1 MDMPRFGVGIPSCG
15 PHASPGAIAA
25 VAAAAEGLGL
35 DSLWTFERVL
45 LPSPSGGKSPYPL
58 PESNATV
65 YDPIETLTW
74 ISAQTKRIRLGT
86 SVLDALFHPPV
97 VFARRLATLDRL
109 SGGRVTAG
117 VGQGWMPEEFA
128 AVAVPTTRRGA
139 GFEEHLAAVRA
150 CWGPDPVEHVGPR
163 YQIARSR
170 IGPKPVQDPLPI
182 LIGGT
187 TRSTIERAVRLGDGF
202 ATVFVDWDTTATH
215 LGWYRDAGGSGPVVL
230 RVNPEQVDTPGATAP
245 FEGQARSVADDF
257 ARAAE
262 LGIDEVLWDVNPTAM
277 LPPDRQIAVL
287 ESLAATMR
295 PAGDI

>member
-1 MDMPRFGVGIPSCG
+1 MDKPRFGVGVPSCG

-45 LPSPSGGKSPYPL
+45 LPAPSDGTSPYPL

-74 ISAQTKRIRLGT
+74 IAAQTKRIRLGT
-86 SVLDALFHPPV
+86 SVLDALFYPPV
-97 VFARRLATLDRL
+97 VLARRLATLDRL

-128 AVAVPTTRRGA
+128 AVGVPPSRRGA
-139 GFEEHLAAVRA
+139 GFEEYLAAVRA
-150 CWGPDPVEHVGPR
+150 CWGPDPVEHVGRR

-187 TRSTIERAVRLGDGF
+187 TQSTVDRAARLGNGF
-202 ATVFVDWDTTATH
+202 ATVFADWVTTGTH
-215 LGWYRDAGGSGPVVL
+215 VGWYRDAGGLGPVVL
-230 RVNPEQVDTPGATAP
+230 RVNPERVDASDDAAP
-245 FEGQARSVADDF
+245 FEGRAQSVAEDF

-262 LGIDEVLWDVNPTAM
+262 LGVDEVLWDLNPTAT
-277 LPPDRQIAVL
+277 LPPDRQIAVV
-287 ESLAATMR
+287 ETLAAMMR
-295 PAGDI
+295 P